1 MYEYRT
7 DGTLPIRDVCA
18 ACSLSGA
25 RYRPGYETGVL
36 HLVEHSEQQS
46 VDAVYC
52 DVTMRIRHDEVD
64 RVRLTVLVLVVV
76 LDLDSGLRLG

>member
-1 MYEYRT
+1 
-7 DGTLPIRDVCA
+7 
-18 ACSLSGA
+18 
-25 RYRPGYETGVL
+25 VL

-76 LDLDSGLRLG
+76 LDLDSGLGLG